1 MTICGLLLAW
11 HQGCNIAMRHSKLLA
26 VRTGHGAAVNHFN
39 LGSDD
44 RDPPGGVMKS
54 KIYGAL
60 VMLAVALIVGVPFVQ
75 AQSRVQADVP
85 FAFRLNDKAMPAGN
99 YQIIALDDQVLEAWN
114 LDARRGQLLLKQIS
128 VQSSQ
133 PKSPRLVFHKYGEQY
148 FLSEIWYGDSRYGIA
163 LAESKLEKEVKMA
176 RDGPPNAPETVI
188 VAMK

>member
-1 MTICGLLLAW
+1 
-11 HQGCNIAMRHSKLLA
+11 
-26 VRTGHGAAVNHFN
+26 
-39 LGSDD
+39 
-44 RDPPGGVMKS
+44 MKS

-176 RDGPPNAPETVI
+176 RDGLPNAPETVI